1 MFTGYMAQKSN
12 RVHLWKKKVGGYEK
26 TLLGK
31 EDVGGGRE
39 DLRPARRAA
48 MPWLMPGREGCQ
60 GGEAVPKG
68 GWRQEAH

>member
-1 MFTGYMAQKSN
+1 M
-12 RVHLWKKKVGGYEK
+12 GGYEK